1 MATIPKGESYKGQEV
16 YIASAFPQKGKMPN
30 GQPMTG
36 YNVALG
42 IANDR
47 REPDKVIT
55 NPMLV
60 YNKYKDAAG
69 DDQVSFT
76 QSYSKD
82 QYEAMQAA
90 ANKDG
95 DAAVLKADLIPSK
108 KGGFVIN
115 TKTLQT
121 PEKPF
126 DAKAHKENTE
136 QARAERQAKRDAEV
150 GVESAPEA
158 ESDELEA

>member
-16 YIASAFPQKGKMPN
+16 YVASAFPQKGTMPN
-30 GQPMTG
+30 GKPMTG
-36 YNVALG
+36 YNVAFG

-47 REPDKVIT
+47 REPERVIT

-60 YNKYKDAAG
+60 YNQYKDHEG
-69 DDQVSFT
+69 NDQVSFM
-76 QSYSKD
+76 QSYSKA
-82 QYEAMQAA
+82 QYEAIEAA
-90 ANKDG
+90 GNKDG
-95 DAAVLKADLIPSK
+95 DALVVKADLIPSK
-108 KGGFVIN
+108 KGGFVVN

-126 DAKAHKENTE
+126 DAKAHRENTE

-150 GVESAPEA
+150 APEDA
-158 ESDELEA
+158 PEQDVELEA